1 LMVVVFFGF
10 FYYKIFPNRLN
21 KWKIGQ

>member
-21 KWKIGQ
+21 KWKIG